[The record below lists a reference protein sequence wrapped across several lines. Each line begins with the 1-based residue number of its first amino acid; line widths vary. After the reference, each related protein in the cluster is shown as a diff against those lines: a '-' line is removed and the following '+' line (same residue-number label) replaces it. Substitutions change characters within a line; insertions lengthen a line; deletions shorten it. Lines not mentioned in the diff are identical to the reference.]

1 MTRMIERWFPCAEV
15 SEATVAGWGLG
26 RAEKGVFPWFAARPP
41 AQARAALLT
50 SIFPW
55 PDDPDEQ
62 AHLQDVVRRA
72 LTGRFDGWGDVSDE
86 VRRYGGVD
94 TETLDPFSGRG
105 ILPLESARF
114 GIKACAVDYSPMAVL
129 GSRLLTE
136 FMFHNWESEPDVGF
150 AGHDSSALPLA
161 GSNKLLSDLEAL
173 LLEVGRRHEAAML
186 PFFGSEATHDQ
197 VWGYLW
203 ARTLPCQECGRRF
216 PLIGTY
222 ELRRASTRR
231 SGIESAVSYY
241 IDVDRDGGTFKPV
254 VHDGTPRREPTFR
267 QSGKGRGRSAVCP
280 FCEHVHPI
288 AVHQRLSAEGLG
300 QDELLVVAE
309 LSTGGG
315 SRTEPRRTRRR

>member
-186 PFFGSEATHDQ
+186 PSSAQKPLMIRCGAT
-197 VWGYLW
+197 
-203 ARTLPCQECGRRF
+203 
-216 PLIGTY
+216 
-222 ELRRASTRR
+222 S
-231 SGIESAVSYY
+231 
-241 IDVDRDGGTFKPV
+241 
-254 VHDGTPRREPTFR
+254 
-267 QSGKGRGRSAVCP
+267 GRGRSHVKSVAV
-280 FCEHVHPI
+280 
-288 AVHQRLSAEGLG
+288 
-300 QDELLVVAE
+300 
-309 LSTGGG
+309 G
-315 SRTEPRRTRRR
+315 SR